1 MGCAMN
7 PWQLAKESESSHQIA
22 LFCFLAKAEKY
33 GFGAARVPGNYKLAD
48 GVLNA
53 KLVEPVPE
61 LKWLHHIPNG
71 GSRGDNAKS
80 RAIAG
85 GQLKAEGVKAGVLDL
100 FWPLRRNQGIW
111 AGSSFC
117 GLYIEMKRPSEKTTK
132 TGGLSEAQVEFGNF
146 AHGQGYKVAVAYS
159 WEEAAKII
167 EEYWNL
173 GV

>member
-1 MGCAMN
+1 MN

-22 LFCFLAKAEKY
+22 LFCWAAKAERY
-33 GFGAARVPGNYKLAD
+33 GFDVANHVSGYLREAHLVPA
-48 GVLNA
+48 
-53 KLVEPVPE
+53 PIPE
-61 LKWLHHIPNG
+61 LKWLYHCPNG
-71 GSRGDNAKS
+71 GTRGDNAKS

-85 GQLKAEGVKAGVLDL
+85 GQLKAEGVKAGVWDL

-146 AHGQGYKVAVAYS
+146 AYSQGYKVAVAYS

-167 EEYWNL
+167 EGYWNL

>member
-1 MGCAMN
+1 MN
-7 PWQLAKESESSHQIA
+7 PWQLAKDSESSHQIA

-33 GFGAARVPGNYKLAD
+33 GFDV
-48 GVLNA
+48 A
-53 KLVEPVPE
+53 KIAHSYTSTVAGTLVRPIPE

-71 GSRGDNAKS
+71 GSRGDTQKS

-85 GQLKAEGVKAGVLDL
+85 GQLKAEGVKAGVHDL
-100 FWPLRRNQGIW
+100 FWPLVRLANPQDTIP
-111 AGSSFC
+111 FC

-132 TGGLSEAQVEFGNF
+132 TGGLSDAQIEFGNF
-146 AHGQGYKVAVAYS
+146 AHSQGYKVAAAYS

-167 EEYWNL
+167 EEYWKL

>member
-1 MGCAMN
+1 MGVSMN

-22 LFCFLAKAEKY
+22 LFCWAAKAEKM
-33 GFGAARVPGNYKLAD
+33 GFSIANNKLSYKTSDEFYKAL
-48 GVLNA
+48 
-53 KLVEPVPE
+53 PIPE

-71 GSRGDNAKS
+71 GSRGDTAKS

-85 GQLKAEGVKAGVLDL
+85 GQLKAEGVKAGVHDL
-100 FWPLRRNQGIW
+100 FWPVSRRFGLNPHG
-111 AGSSFC
+111 FC

-132 TGGLSEAQVEFGNF
+132 AGGLSQAQIEFGNF
-146 AHGQGYKVAVAYS
+146 AHSQGYKVAVAYS

-167 EEYWNL
+167 EDYWNL